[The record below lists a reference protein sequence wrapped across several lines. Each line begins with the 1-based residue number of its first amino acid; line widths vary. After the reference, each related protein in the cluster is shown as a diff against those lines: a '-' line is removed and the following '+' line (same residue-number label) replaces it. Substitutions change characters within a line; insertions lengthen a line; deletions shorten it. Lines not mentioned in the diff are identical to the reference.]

1 MQHPLWQVDGL
12 FIWILTPGQRKT
24 SSNLLKAVQGPS
36 QTLWGANT
44 LQPLWEVGE
53 WKTLFKQYLT
63 ESRQSFRSCECL
75 TIVDVVFLK
84 KPTGIPVTA
93 LCPFQKSTGRLMIS
107 ASVNLYPISFSEP
120 WWFPRK
126 CLKLSSPCWICLLLP
141 RLVRESSPPK
151 LTFSA
156 CYGALLV
163 AILWGFKVRFISTK
177 HCFIH
182 LLHRNCKPLLPG
194 RILWQGGRLCWAA
207 TSMSAPAPEGKL
219 GGSWHCLA
227 VG

>member
-1 MQHPLWQVDGL
+1 MLYFLKSPLASLWQLYVH
-12 FIWILTPGQRKT
+12 FRR
-24 SSNLLKAVQGPS
+24 VQAGS
-36 QTLWGANT
+36 WYR
-44 LQPLWEVGE
+44 LQW
-53 WKTLFKQYLT
+53 TFT
-63 ESRQSFRSCECL
+63 QSHFQSL
-75 TIVDVVFLK
+75 DNFLEN
-84 KPTGIPVTA
+84 VW
-93 LCPFQKSTGRLMIS
+93 S
-107 ASVNLYPISFSEP
+107 
-120 WWFPRK
+120 
-126 CLKLSSPCWICLLLP
+126 WICLLLP
-141 RLVRESSPPK
+141 RLLRESSPPK

-163 AILWGFKVRFISTK
+163 AILWGLEVRFILTK